1 MEFSTSIT
9 DILKLHRSILTD
21 LQKRLGGSQGSIT
34 LTTSGTS
41 GASTLIGNSLNIPLY
56 SGATTSWGSITG
68 TLASQTDLNTALLAK
83 VTGNSSITGATKT
96 KITYD
101 SKGLVTSGADATT
114 ADIADSLNK
123 RYVTDAQ
130 QTIIGNTSGTNT
142 GDNATNSQYSGLA
155 ASKQD
160 TLVSGTNI
168 KTINSTTLLG
178 SGNITTGSV
187 TSVGVSMPSAFN
199 VASSPVTTSGTIA
212 ITGAGVVSQY
222 VRGDGSLANFPMT
235 SGGGSSVSYYLNG
248 SVAQGTLG
256 GVAFKEI
263 NKTPIIGA
271 GTDFT
276 ISADGYI
283 QSFITDANDPNQL
296 LIPGGNW
303 NFETYFSASS
313 AGGSPSFYVE
323 LYKYDG
329 TSLTLIASNS
339 ATPEYITGGTNI
351 DLYITAL
358 AVPQTVLTLTDRLAI
373 RFYVAHSGRTIT
385 LHTENSHLSQIITT
399 FTSGLTALNGL
410 TAQIQSLATG
420 TTGTDFNISSATATH
435 TFNLP
440 DASASN
446 RGALTSAN
454 WSTFNSK
461 ENALTFS
468 SPLSR
473 STNTISIPAAT
484 VSVNG
489 YLTSTDWATFNSK
502 QGLLSITSL
511 TNTGTDGITITNG
524 TGAVIGP
531 SPVTI
536 DQQVANASQ
545 NGYLSKTDWAAFN
558 GKGYGTVT
566 SVTGTSPIASSGG
579 ATPNITILQS
589 SGTINGYL
597 SSTDWTTFNN
607 KGTGTVTSVGGT
619 GTVSGLSLSGSVTT
633 TGNLTLGGTLS
644 LTSGDV
650 TTALGF
656 TPYNATNPSGYTNN
670 TGTVTSVS
678 GTGTI
683 SGLTL
688 TGTVTNSGSLTL
700 GGTLS
705 LTSLNVTTA
714 LGYTPY
720 NATNPS
726 GYTTNVGTVTS
737 IATGTGLT
745 GGTITGSGTISFS
758 TAAVGTWAATPS
770 SANLALA
777 MTDETGSGSLVFG
790 TSPTFTTS
798 ITVNGQTV
806 SGYNTTPLQGAI
818 KDGVTSILGDLKAWT
833 TDYYQ
838 GTVLY
843 SETSSTTIT
852 FGQLCYRTNVGEWG
866 LADATSFAAASY
878 YMLGIC
884 VKTTTGPSQPTS
896 ILINGFVES
905 TYVADF
911 KVGEPQYMAIT
922 AGSMSKSAPTASGN
936 IVRIIGNTFWTTAL
950 QTNAKCVLHFNP
962 DKTWIELT

>member
-1 MEFSTSIT
+1 MEFSSSIT

-21 LQKRLGGSQGSIT
+21 LQKRLGSSQGSIT
-34 LTTSGTS
+34 LTTSGSS
-41 GASTLIGNSLNIPLY
+41 GASTLIGNSLNIPVY
-56 SGATTSWGSITG
+56 SGGGTTSWGSITG
-68 TLASQTDLNTALLAK
+68 TLTSQTDLNSALLAK

-187 TSVGVSMPSAFN
+187 TSVGVSMPSAFS
-199 VASSPVTTSGTIA
+199 VASSPITTSGTIA

-222 VRGDGSLANFPMT
+222 VRGDGSLANFPLS

-351 DLYITAL
+351 DLYLTAL
-358 AVPQTVLTLTDRLAI
+358 AVPQTILTLTDRLAV
-373 RFYVAHSGRTIT
+373 RFYVTHSGRTIK

-399 FTSGLTALNGL
+399 FTTGLTALNGL

-420 TTGTDFNISSATATH
+420 TTGSDFNISSATATH

-440 DASASN
+440 DASATN

-454 WSTFNSK
+454 WITFNGK
-461 ENALTFS
+461 QNALNI
-468 SPLSR
+468 
-473 STNTISIPAAT
+473 TN
-484 VSVNG
+484 
-489 YLTSTDWATFNSK
+489 LTDV
-502 QGLLSITSL
+502 
-511 TNTGTDGITITNG
+511 GTDGITITNG
-524 TGAVIGP
+524 TGSVIGT
-531 SPVTI
+531 SAVTI
-536 DQQVANASQ
+536 AQQKADATH
-545 NGYLSKTDWAAFN
+545 NGYLSSGDWVNFN
-558 GKGYGTVT
+558 GKGTVT
-566 SVTGTSPIASSGG
+566 SV
-579 ATPNITILQS
+579 
-589 SGTINGYL
+589 
-597 SSTDWTTFNN
+597 
-607 KGTGTVTSVGGT
+607 
-619 GTVSGLSLSGSVTT
+619 
-633 TGNLTLGGTLS
+633 
-644 LTSGDV
+644 
-650 TTALGF
+650 
-656 TPYNATNPSGYTNN
+656 
-670 TGTVTSVS
+670 
-678 GTGTI
+678 
-683 SGLTL
+683 
-688 TGTVTNSGSLTL
+688 
-700 GGTLS
+700 
-705 LTSLNVTTA
+705 
-714 LGYTPY
+714 
-720 NATNPS
+720 
-726 GYTTNVGTVTS
+726 
-737 IATGTGLT
+737 ATGTGLT

-770 SANLALA
+770 SANLAAA

-790 TSPTFTTS
+790 TSPTFTNS
-798 ITVNGQTV
+798 ITVNGSTI
-806 SGYNTTPLQGAI
+806 SGYNTTPLEGAI
-818 KDGVTSILGDLKAWT
+818 KDGVTSILGDLSTWT
-833 TDYYQ
+833 TGCYQ

-843 SETSSTTIT
+843 SETSSTTIA
-852 FGQLCYRTNVGEWG
+852 FGQLCYRTNAGQWG
-866 LADATSFAAASY
+866 LADATSLAASAY

-884 VKTTTGPSQPTS
+884 LKTTTGPSQPTS

-911 KVGEPQYMAIT
+911 KVGEPQYMATT
-922 AGSMSKSAPTASGN
+922 AGSMTKSAPASSGN

>member
-9 DILKLHRSILTD
+9 GILKLHRSILTD
-21 LQKRLGGSQGSIT
+21 LQKRLGSSQGSIT

-83 VTGNSSITGATKT
+83 VTGNASITGATKT

-276 ISADGYI
+276 ISANGYI

-303 NFETYFSASS
+303 NFETYFSANSG
-313 AGGSPSFYVE
+313 GGSPSFYVE

-329 TSLTLIASNS
+329 TTLTLIASNS
-339 ATPEYITGGTNI
+339 ASPEYITGGTNI
-351 DLYITAL
+351 DLYLTAL
-358 AVPQTVLTLTDRLAI
+358 AVPQTILTLTDRLAV
-373 RFYVAHSGRTIT
+373 RFYVTHSGRTIT
-385 LHTENSHLSQIITT
+385 MHTEDSHLSQIITT
-399 FTSGLTALNGL
+399 FTTGLTALNGL

-440 DASASN
+440 DASATN
-446 RGALTSAN
+446 RGALTSA
-454 WSTFNSK
+454 
-461 ENALTFS
+461 
-468 SPLSR
+468 
-473 STNTISIPAAT
+473 
-484 VSVNG
+484 
-489 YLTSTDWATFNSK
+489 
-502 QGLLSITSL
+502 
-511 TNTGTDGITITNG
+511 
-524 TGAVIGP
+524 
-531 SPVTI
+531 
-536 DQQVANASQ
+536 
-545 NGYLSKTDWAAFN
+545 
-558 GKGYGTVT
+558 
-566 SVTGTSPIASSGG
+566 
-579 ATPNITILQS
+579 
-589 SGTINGYL
+589 
-597 SSTDWTTFNN
+597 DWTTFNG
-607 KGTGTVTSVGGT
+607 K
-619 GTVSGLSLSGSVTT
+619 
-633 TGNLTLGGTLS
+633 
-644 LTSGDV
+644 
-650 TTALGF
+650 
-656 TPYNATNPSGYTNN
+656 
-670 TGTVTSVS
+670 
-678 GTGTI
+678 
-683 SGLTL
+683 
-688 TGTVTNSGSLTL
+688 
-700 GGTLS
+700 
-705 LTSLNVTTA
+705 
-714 LGYTPY
+714 
-720 NATNPS
+720 
-726 GYTTNVGTVTS
+726 GTVTS

-770 SANLALA
+770 SANLAAA

-818 KDGVTSILGDLKAWT
+818 KDGVTSVLGDLKAWT

-852 FGQLCYRTNVGEWG
+852 FGQLCYRTNLGEWG
-866 LADATSFAAASY
+866 LADATSFASASY